1 MAATSRATRLVPRP
15 ARRLYRSWRAEKRT
29 LRQGLVALTLSTA
42 ASFVAGLILASITHT
57 LSALPGL
64 LVLIPAAVGMR
75 GTIFGAIGAR
85 LGTAS
90 AAGTFET
97 NLKRGGVL
105 AQNVEV
111 AFVTTFTSSLWLA
124 ALAKVATSAFG
135 ESSISFWDLVT
146 ISVVGGF
153 LGSVLILLVT
163 LLLSVVSYRR
173 GYDLDSVATPMVTAL
188 GDMGTLPLLYLAT
201 FLTRSDALNAIVA
214 GLCIVVTVLA
224 VVRMALRGDPGV
236 RRIVL
241 EMTAVIAL
249 TPLLDIAAGALLQ
262 AKEPLLARLPALY
275 ILIPP
280 FVSQAGALGG
290 ILSSRLSSKLQ
301 LGVITNRGLPERP
314 AVVDGSIVVLLGL
327 AIFAL
332 IGVVGFGLAAVV
344 GQPGPSAADT
354 IGGTFLAGLLVMP
367 LILVVGYYLAV
378 LTSRF
383 GLDPDN
389 HAVPIITSVLDL
401 AGVVALLLAMSL
413 SGVALNG

>member
-1 MAATSRATRLVPRP
+1 MAVPHRATRLVPRP

-124 ALAKVATSAFG
+124 ALAKLATSAFG

-188 GDMGTLPLLYLAT
+188 GDMGTLPLLFLAT
-201 FLTRSDALNAIVA
+201 FLIRNDVANAVLS
-214 GLCIVVTVLA
+214 GLCALATVVV
-224 VVRMALRGDPGV
+224 VVRVMLGDQPGV

-241 EMTAVIAL
+241 EMTAVIAI
-249 TPLLDIAAGALLQ
+249 TPLLDIAAGSLLQ
-262 AKEPLLARLPALY
+262 AKEPVLARLPALY

-301 LGVITNRGLPERP
+301 LGVITPRGLPERP
-314 AVVDGSIVVLLGL
+314 AVIDASIVVILGL
-327 AIFAL
+327 AIFTL
-332 IGVVGFGLAAVV
+332 IGVAGAGLAALV
-344 GQPGPSAADT
+344 GLDGPGALRT
-354 IGGTFLAGLLVMP
+354 IEGTVLAGVIVLP

-378 LTSRF
+378 STSRF

-413 SGVALNG
+413 SGVALHG

>member
-201 FLTRSDALNAIVA
+201 FLTRNDALNAIVA

-249 TPLLDIAAGALLQ
+249 TPFLDIAAGALLQ

>member
-1 MAATSRATRLVPRP
+1 MASTRHASRLVTRP
-15 ARRLYRSWRAEKRT
+15 AARLYRSWRAERRT

-42 ASFVAGLILASITHT
+42 ASFVAGLTLASITGT

-90 AAGTFET
+90 AAGTFES

-111 AFVTTFTSSLWLA
+111 AFITSFASSLWLA
-124 ALAKVATSAFG
+124 ALAKLATNAFG
-135 ESSISFWDLVT
+135 EPSISFWDLVT

-153 LGSVLILLVT
+153 LGSVLILIVT
-163 LLLSVVSYRR
+163 LGMSVVSYRR

-188 GDMGTLPLLYLAT
+188 ADMGTLPLLYLAT
-201 FLTRSDALNAIVA
+201 FLVRNDTVNALVA
-214 GLCIVVTVLA
+214 GLCVLVCVLA
-224 VVRMALRGDPGV
+224 VVRAVRTPDAHV

-249 TPLLDIAAGALLQ
+249 TPMLDIAAGSVLQ
-262 AKEPLLARLPALY
+262 AREAGLAQLAGLY

-301 LGVITNRGLPERP
+301 LGVITPRGLPERP
-314 AVVDGSIVVLLGL
+314 AVVDAIVVVVLGVV
-327 AIFAL
+327 IFTV
-332 IGVVGFGLAAVV
+332 IGVVGFGLAELFGMAH
-344 GQPGPSAADT
+344 PSAASMV
-354 IGGTFLAGLLVMP
+354 GGTLLAGLMVSP
-367 LILVVGYYLAV
+367 LILGTGYYIAV

-389 HAVPIITSVLDL
+389 HAVPIITSLMDL
-401 AGVVALLLAMSL
+401 AGVVAIFVALSI
-413 SGVALNG
+413 SGVAIHG

>member
-1 MAATSRATRLVPRP
+1 MAAPSRATRLVPRP

-29 LRQGLVALTLSTA
+29 LRQGLVALTLSTT

-57 LSALPGL
+57 LSMLPGL

-124 ALAKVATSAFG
+124 ALAKLATSALG
-135 ESSISFWDLVT
+135 EASISFWDLVT

-188 GDMGTLPLLYLAT
+188 GDMATLPLLYLAT
-201 FLTRSDALNAIVA
+201 FLIRNETVNAVVA

-224 VVRMALRGDPGV
+224 VVRMVLGDQPGV

-249 TPLLDIAAGALLQ
+249 TPLLDIAAGSLLQ
-262 AKEPLLARLPALY
+262 AKEPVLARLPALY

-301 LGVITNRGLPERP
+301 LGVITPRGLPERP
-314 AVVDGSIVVLLGL
+314 AVVDASIVILLGL
-327 AIFAL
+327 AIFTL
-332 IGVVGFGLAAVV
+332 IGVVGFGLAALV
-344 GQPGPSAADT
+344 GQPGPSAAAT
-354 IGGTFLAGLLVMP
+354 IGGTFFAGLLVLP
-367 LILVVGYYLAV
+367 LILVTGYYLAV

>member
-1 MAATSRATRLVPRP
+1 LVPRP

-29 LRQGLVALTLSTA
+29 LRQGLVALTLSTT

-124 ALAKVATSAFG
+124 ALAKLATSAFG

-163 LLLSVVSYRR
+163 LMLSVVSYRR

-188 GDMGTLPLLYLAT
+188 GDMATLPLLYLAT
-201 FLTRSDALNAIVA
+201 FLIRNDAVNAFVA

-224 VVRMALRGDPGV
+224 VVRMALGDQPGV

-249 TPLLDIAAGALLQ
+249 TPLLDIAAGSLLQ
-262 AKEPLLARLPALY
+262 AKEPVLARLPALY

-301 LGVITNRGLPERP
+301 LGVITARGLPERP
-314 AVVDGSIVVLLGL
+314 AVVDASIVVLLGL
-327 AIFAL
+327 AIFTL

-344 GQPGPSAADT
+344 GQPGPGATDT
-354 IGGTFLAGLLVMP
+354 IGGTVLAGLLVLP
-367 LILVVGYYLAV
+367 LILVTGYYLAV

>member
-1 MAATSRATRLVPRP
+1 MASTRRASRLVPRP
-15 ARRLYRSWRAEKRT
+15 ARRLYRSWHAERRT
-29 LRQGLVALTLSTA
+29 LRQGLVALTLSTL
-42 ASFVAGLILASITHT
+42 ASFVAGLTLASITGT
-57 LSALPGL
+57 LASLPGL

-90 AAGTFET
+90 AAGTFEA
-97 NLKRGGVL
+97 NLRRGGVL

-111 AFVTTFTSSLWLA
+111 SFITTFTSSLWLA
-124 ALAKVATSAFG
+124 GLAKLATAAFG
-135 ESSISFWDLVT
+135 EASISFWDLVT

-153 LGSVLILLVT
+153 LGSVLILIVT
-163 LLLSVVSYRR
+163 LGLSVVSYRR

-201 FLTRSDALNAIVA
+201 FLVRNDAVNAVVA
-214 GLCIVVTVLA
+214 ALCIVLCVLA
-224 VVRMALRGDPGV
+224 AVRAWTTRDAQV

-262 AKEPLLARLPALY
+262 AREPGLERLAGLY

-301 LGVITNRGLPERP
+301 LGVITPSGLPERP
-314 AVVDGSIVVLLGL
+314 AVLDASIVVALGAVIFTFIGVAGLGL
-327 AIFAL
+327 ADL
-332 IGVVGFGLAAVV
+332 FGMAHPSP
-344 GQPGPSAADT
+344 GQMV
-354 IGGTFLAGLLVMP
+354 GGTMLAGLLVMP
-367 LILVVGYYLAV
+367 LILVIGYYIAV

-389 HAVPIITSVLDL
+389 HAVPIITSVMDL
-401 AGVVALLLAMSL
+401 TGVVAIFVAMSL
-413 SGVALNG
+413 SGVPIHG

>member
-249 TPLLDIAAGALLQ
+249 TPVLDIAAGALLQ
-262 AKEPLLARLPALY
+262 AKEPMLARLPALY

-332 IGVVGFGLAAVV
+332 IGVVGFGLAAVM

-367 LILVVGYYLAV
+367 LILVTGYYLAV

>member
-1 MAATSRATRLVPRP
+1 
-15 ARRLYRSWRAEKRT
+15 
-29 LRQGLVALTLSTA
+29 
-42 ASFVAGLILASITHT
+42 
-57 LSALPGL
+57 
-64 LVLIPAAVGMR
+64 MR

-201 FLTRSDALNAIVA
+201 FLTRNDALNAIVA

-249 TPLLDIAAGALLQ
+249 TPFLDIAAGALLQ

>member
-1 MAATSRATRLVPRP
+1 MASARASKLVPRP
-15 ARRLYRSWRAEKRT
+15 ARRLYRSWQAERRT
-29 LRQGLVALTLSTA
+29 LRQGLVALTLSTL
-42 ASFVAGLILASITHT
+42 ASFVAGLTLASITGT
-57 LSALPGL
+57 LSSLPGL

-90 AAGTFET
+90 AAGTFEA
-97 NLKRGGVL
+97 NLRRGGVL

-111 AFVTTFTSSLWLA
+111 SFITSFTSSLWLA
-124 ALAKVATSAFG
+124 ALASLASAAFG
-135 ESSISFWDLVT
+135 EPSISFWDLVT

-153 LGSVLILLVT
+153 LGSVLILLIT
-163 LLLSVVSYRR
+163 LGLSVVSYRR

-188 GDMGTLPLLYLAT
+188 GDMGTLPLLFLAT
-201 FLTRSDALNAIVA
+201 FLVRNDAVNFVVA
-214 GLCIVVTVLA
+214 GLCVVLCLLAIVRIWTTREA
-224 VVRMALRGDPGV
+224 QV

-262 AKEPLLARLPALY
+262 AREPGLEQLAGLY

-301 LGVITNRGLPERP
+301 LGVITPSGLPERP
-314 AVVDGSIVVLLGL
+314 ALLDASIVMALGL
-327 AIFAL
+327 AIFTL
-332 IGVVGFGLAAVV
+332 IGLVGFLLAGLFDKAH
-344 GQPGPSAADT
+344 PGPGQM
-354 IGGTFLAGLLVMP
+354 IGGTLLAGALVMP
-367 LILVVGYYLAV
+367 LILVIGYYIAV

-389 HAVPIITSVLDL
+389 HAVPIITSVMDL
-401 AGVVALLLAMSL
+401 SGIVAIFVAMSL
-413 SGVALNG
+413 CGVAIHG

>member
-1 MAATSRATRLVPRP
+1 MASTRHASRLVTRP
-15 ARRLYRSWRAEKRT
+15 ARRLYRSWRAERRT

-42 ASFVAGLILASITHT
+42 ASFVAGLTLASITGT
-57 LSALPGL
+57 LSLLPGL

-111 AFVTTFTSSLWLA
+111 AFITSFASSLWLA
-124 ALAKVATSAFG
+124 ALAKLATAAFG
-135 ESSISFWDLVT
+135 EPSISFWDLVT

-153 LGSVLILLVT
+153 LGSVLILIVT
-163 LLLSVVSYRR
+163 LGMSVVSYRR

-188 GDMGTLPLLYLAT
+188 SDMATLPLLYLAT
-201 FLTRSDALNAIVA
+201 FLVRNDTINAVVA
-214 GLCIVVTVLA
+214 GLCVLVCLLAIARA
-224 VVRMALRGDPGV
+224 VRTPDAHV

-249 TPLLDIAAGALLQ
+249 TPLLDIAAGSVLQ
-262 AKEPLLARLPALY
+262 AREAGLAQLAGLY

-301 LGVITNRGLPERP
+301 LGVITPRGLPERP
-314 AVVDGSIVVLLGL
+314 AVVDAIVVVVLGV
-327 AIFAL
+327 AIFTI
-332 IGVVGFGLAAVV
+332 IGVVGLGLADLFGMAH
-344 GQPGPSAADT
+344 PGAGAMV
-354 IGGTFLAGLLVMP
+354 GGTVLAGLMVLP
-367 LILVVGYYLAV
+367 LIVGTGYYIAV

-389 HAVPIITSVLDL
+389 HAVPIITSLMDL
-401 AGVVALLLAMSL
+401 TGVVAIFVAMSV
-413 SGVALNG
+413 SGVAIHG